1 MNYRLYISIISLL
14 FLVSCQEVFD
24 YSPYIID
31 FSEDDKLCNLK
42 NIEELQYNI
51 LTDSSIRIAITGD
64 THRDFDELDL
74 FVESVNKEIKNSG
87 IDFAIHVG
95 DFADFGLPK
104 QYIWTNTSL
113 KKLNC
118 PYIVNLGNH
127 DLVGNGSQAYTE
139 MYGDYN
145 FSFIYKK
152 IKFVF
157 INTNSLEFNFNGD
170 VPNIKWLDSQL
181 LPSNEFEK
189 AVVVFHVP
197 PMNTDFDSNLE
208 YSFHKTIAKYD
219 NVLLAIHGHLH
230 HYDLYKPY
238 PDSVNYLNVY
248 SLEKLKY
255 NIVTITNNQ
264 FKVSSHDL

>member
-14 FLVSCQEVFD
+14 FLQSCQDAFD

-31 FSEDDKLCNLK
+31 FSDDDKQCNIK
-42 NIEELQYNI
+42 NIRELNQASSD
-51 LTDSSIRIAITGD
+51 DSTIRIAITGD
-64 THRDFDELDL
+64 THRDFDELEE
-74 FVESVNKEIKNSG
+74 FVNSVNMRNNNTPL
-87 IDFAIHVG
+87 DFVIHVG

-104 QYIWTNTSL
+104 QYLWSNSSL
-113 KKLNC
+113 KKLDC

-127 DLVGNGSQAYTE
+127 DLVGNGGQAYTE

-157 INTNSLEFNFNGD
+157 INTNGREFSFAE
-170 VPNIKWLDSQL
+170 NIPDIQWLDHQL
-181 LPSNEFEK
+181 TPSNNFLK
-189 AVVVFHVP
+189 AIVVFHVP
-197 PMNTDFDSNLE
+197 PMDVDFNPDLE
-208 YSFHKTIAKYD
+208 NSFHSTIAKYN

-230 HYDLYKPY
+230 HYSLYKPY
-238 PDSVNYLNVY
+238 ADSVDYLNVY
-248 SLEKLKY
+248 GLENLKY

-264 FKVSSHDL
+264 FKVSSHDI